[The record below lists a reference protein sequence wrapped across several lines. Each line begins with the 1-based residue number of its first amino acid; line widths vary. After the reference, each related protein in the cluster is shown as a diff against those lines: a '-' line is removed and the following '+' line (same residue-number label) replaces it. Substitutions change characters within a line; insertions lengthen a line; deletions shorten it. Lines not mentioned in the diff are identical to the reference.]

1 MNNRGDSVY
10 RPSRAQGRR
19 TGVLAW
25 IDPGCRRASDRPCGA
40 RRGPRSNAAHG
51 QSCAAARC
59 AVLLCDRRDGFV
71 LPERIGSLGPG
82 ISTAGCRC
90 HAGTDRGRNGRRAL
104 GKHRPTHCCHPRNRA
119 SMSPREVLHPT
130 GLQTP
135 RAGRKRRPRS
145 PSPATRNSPNETRF
159 KMPRNIARGGRR
171 RACNHEG
178 RCRPLRAK
186 RNPRTAAQRQPSSDW
201 RSTQLR
207 NWRAHQTSNDVSV
220 SWRSAP
226 VSSAKRSSR

>member
-1 MNNRGDSVY
+1 MIRSTGHHVHRAAAPESSRGST
-10 RPSRAQGRR
+10 PAAGEHQ
-19 TGVLAW
+19 
-25 IDPGCRRASDRPCGA
+25 I
-40 RRGPRSNAAHG
+40 GPVAHG
-51 QSCAAARC
+51 VAPDPTRPTGNPVPQPGAPSCYA
-59 AVLLCDRRDGFV
+59 
-71 LPERIGSLGPG
+71 IGATVSCCLNGSDHSVPGSVRLDAGVTQGPIG
-82 ISTAGCRC
+82 
-90 HAGTDRGRNGRRAL
+90 GRNGRRAL